1 MGAKPWTFITNHGL
15 VLNYIYRNPSHT
27 AREIASSVGITE
39 RAIHKIISDL
49 EGAGYVGRQK
59 NGRNNIYYIDP
70 ELPLRHHSNKDVFV
84 ANLLDALTSGSGDLS
99 SGDLPE

>member
-1 MGAKPWTFITNHGL
+1 MGSKPWTFITNHGL
-15 VLNYIYRNPSHT
+15 VLNYIYKFPSHT
-27 AREIASSVGITE
+27 AITE

>member
-1 MGAKPWTFITNHGL
+1 MGLKPWTLISNHGL

-27 AREIASSVGITE
+27 AREISLDVGITE

-49 EGAGYVGRQK
+49 EIAGYIGRQK

-70 ELPLRHHSNKDVFV
+70 ELPLRHDSNKDVSV
-84 ANLLDALTSGSGDLS
+84 ADLLNALTSRNGTRSEDSTG
-99 SGDLPE
+99 